1 MLRVWLTGLQVP
13 TDAVMFCR
21 CFGSCW
27 VPFGIN
33 SSGFQLARPDLQ
45 VFELLSGI
53 LWLGNI
59 TFEAKTEDSV
69 ALVEDE
75 ALHNAAALLQ
85 CQPQALVAALT
96 KRNIVARGETI
107 VTNLKLEGAND
118 ARSADFA
125 LACVAALHEES
136 HMSFVG
142 SPVRHTAVSQTQG
155 ASHVIEAALGSPK
168 TAVIQHCPPEGLPE
182 YQVPAAGRLQG

>member
-1 MLRVWLTGLQVP
+1 ML
-13 TDAVMFCR
+13 CR
-21 CFGSCW
+21 CFGVCW
-27 VPFGIN
+27 VPFGL
-33 SSGFQLARPDLQ
+33 SCSRPQLARFGLQ

-85 CQPQALVAALT
+85 CKPQALVAALT

-118 ARSADFA
+118 ARSAELA
-125 LACVAALHEES
+125 LVCMAASREDS
-136 HMSFVG
+136 HMSFNWV
-142 SPVRHTAVSQTQG
+142 ACQ
-155 ASHVIEAALGSPK
+155 SH
-168 TAVIQHCPPEGLPE
+168 CGLLDPRR
-182 YQVPAAGRLQG
+182 QP

>member
-1 MLRVWLTGLQVP
+1 MCWLP
-13 TDAVMFCR
+13 VMICR
-21 CFGSCW
+21 SFSSSW
-27 VPFGIN
+27 VPFGIYC
-33 SSGFQLARPDLQ
+33 SRPHLAKPGLQ

-85 CQPQALVAALT
+85 CQPRALVAALT

-118 ARSADFA
+118 ARSAGLA
-125 LACVAALHEES
+125 LTCMAASREES
-136 HMSFVG
+136 HTSFVG
-142 SPVRHTAVSQTQG
+142 IACQLPLQTLG
-155 ASHVIEAALGSPK
+155 ASVESQVAL
-168 TAVIQHCPPEGLPE
+168 
-182 YQVPAAGRLQG
+182 

>member
-1 MLRVWLTGLQVP
+1 M
-13 TDAVMFCR
+13 
-21 CFGSCW
+21 
-27 VPFGIN
+27 
-33 SSGFQLARPDLQ
+33 
-45 VFELLSGI
+45 FELLSGI

-118 ARSADFA
+118 ARSAELA
-125 LACVAALHEES
+125 LACMAAALKRVTCH
-136 HMSFVG
+136 
-142 SPVRHTAVSQTQG
+142 
-155 ASHVIEAALGSPK
+155 L
-168 TAVIQHCPPEGLPE
+168 
-182 YQVPAAGRLQG
+182 

>member
-1 MLRVWLTGLQVP
+1 MG
-13 TDAVMFCR
+13 C
-21 CFGSCW
+21 S
-27 VPFGIN
+27 GIN
-33 SSGFQLARPDLQ
+33 RSRSHFARPGLQ

-118 ARSADFA
+118 ARSAGCA
-125 LACVAALHEES
+125 LACITALHEKS
-136 HMSFVG
+136 HMPFAGVACQL
-142 SPVRHTAVSQTQG
+142 HLQTPG
-155 ASHVIEAALGSPK
+155 ASLDILFALESSK
-168 TAVIQHCPPEGLPE
+168 KAVMQHHPPEGL
-182 YQVPAAGRLQG
+182 Q